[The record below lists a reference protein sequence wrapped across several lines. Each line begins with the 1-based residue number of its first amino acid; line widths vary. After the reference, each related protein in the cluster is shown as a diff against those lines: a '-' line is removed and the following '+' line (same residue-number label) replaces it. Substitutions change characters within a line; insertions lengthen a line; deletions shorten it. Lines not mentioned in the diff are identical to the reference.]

1 MTLAADKSQEST
13 PARQQEAH
21 AYLRHNMQIWV
32 QWFSFFVTVN
42 YVALGWFAS
51 DITHHKIED
60 RGPLIVVAIFFS
72 FQCVLGIWVSR
83 RLRTWF
89 IETGKQGD
97 TASGNDEINPIR
109 SGNPSASFYAF
120 AVLLGCFA
128 LSSIVLIWAVLSYL
142 GVTHAPPAPSAGLFD
157 SGLLD

>member
-72 FQCVLGIWVSR
+72 FQCVLGIWVSL

-109 SGNPSASFYAF
+109 SGNPSAF
-120 AVLLGCFA
+120 LRLRCFA
-128 LSSIVLIWAVLSYL
+128 WLLCSYEEL
-142 GVTHAPPAPSAGLFD
+142 NNWNIFFLLCPPAASF
-157 SGLLD
+157 